1 MVKVIPNL
9 TNVIAKV
16 RDVRNTQEP
25 DVFDVN
31 LDIMSA
37 NPVSGY
43 QDLVSKHV
51 GKTIKAKLVAKNKIL
66 SSESPIK
73 LLIKYEGDEHGG
85 SFFAKTS
92 DSS

>member
-9 TNVIAKV
+9 TNVVAKV
-16 RDVRNTQEP
+16 SDVSNTQEP

-37 NPVSGY
+37 TPVSGY
-43 QDLVSKHV
+43 QDLVSQHI
-51 GKTIKAKLVAKNKIL
+51 GKTIKAKLVAKNKIE
-66 SSESPIK
+66 SGESPVK

-85 SFFAKTS
+85 SFYATTN
-92 DSS
+92 DS

>member
-9 TNVIAKV
+9 SSVTAKI
-16 RDVRNTQEP
+16 RDVSNTDEP
-25 DVFDVN
+25 DIFEVN
-31 LDIMSA
+31 LEIMSA

-43 QDLVSKHV
+43 QDLVSQHI
-51 GKTIKAKLVAKNKIL
+51 GKTIKAKLVAKNKIESGE
-66 SSESPIK
+66 SSVK

-85 SFFAKTS
+85 SFYAKTD

>member
-9 TNVIAKV
+9 TNVVAKV
-16 RDVRNTQEP
+16 RDVSNTQEP

-31 LDIMSA
+31 LDILSA
-37 NPVSGY
+37 TPVSGY
-43 QDLVSKHV
+43 QDLVSRHV
-51 GKTIKAKLVAKNKIL
+51 GRTIKAKLIAKNKIV
-66 SSESPIK
+66 SSESPVK

-85 SFFAKTS
+85 SFYARTD

>member
-25 DVFDVN
+25 DIFDVN

-43 QDLVSKHV
+43 QDLISKHV
-51 GKTIKAKLVAKNKIL
+51 GKTIKAKLVAKNKL
-66 SSESPIK
+66 VSSEAPVK
-73 LLIKYEGDEHGG
+73 LIIKYEGDEHGG
-85 SFFAKTS
+85 SFYAKAN